1 MRPYPVSGHRWL
13 TVTQVHEKRKSS
25 RGEKSWN
32 ILLSPQRGCFTFVAR
47 SSFFLFFF
55 LFYGLL
61 GGGVVIGLNTLL
73 IKLTLEEALCA
84 FF

>member
-1 MRPYPVSGHRWL
+1 M
-13 TVTQVHEKRKSS
+13 
-25 RGEKSWN
+25 
-32 ILLSPQRGCFTFVAR
+32 SPQRGCFTFVAR